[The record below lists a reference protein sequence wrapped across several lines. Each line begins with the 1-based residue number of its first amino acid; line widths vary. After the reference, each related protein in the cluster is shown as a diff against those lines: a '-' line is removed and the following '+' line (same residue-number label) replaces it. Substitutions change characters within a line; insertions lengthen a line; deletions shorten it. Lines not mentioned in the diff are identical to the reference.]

1 MTELNE
7 LYGQAN
13 RLPGSIAQRLEDLS
27 DDLTA
32 LPMGLRSPNIR
43 IWGNPAT
50 DTIILQGI
58 QINYMDFVGMSNVNT
73 LYINSAGLL
82 SFPPITHLS
91 SLNYLE
97 ADFNQFAY
105 VPDLSPMTGLIYV
118 SMTSGDIERV
128 ESLANLANL
137 EDLNVNFNSL
147 TELPPLIGLA
157 GLVSLQ
163 VRSNNMEAPAIDNIL
178 LQLDDLSPPGGSF
191 LDYSG
196 NPGASGDQR
205 SAEASAAKASLIS
218 AGWTVTI

>member
-13 RLPGSIAQRLEDLS
+13 GLPGSIAQRLEDLS

-58 QINYMDFVGMSNVNT
+58 QMNYMDFVGMSNVNT
-73 LYINSAGLL
+73 LYLNSAGLL
-82 SFPPITHLS
+82 SFPPITHLDG
-91 SLNYLE
+91 LNYLE
-97 ADFNQFAY
+97 INYNNFSY
-105 VPDLSPMTGLIYV
+105 VPDLSSMSGLTEV
-118 SMTSGDIERV
+118 TMANGDVEVI

-147 TELPPLIGLA
+147 TELPSLIGLA
-157 GLVSLQ
+157 GLISLQ
-163 VRSNNMEAPAIDNIL
+163 ARSNEMEAPAIDNIL
-178 LQLDDLSPPGGSF
+178 LQLDDISPPGGSF

-196 NPGASGDQR
+196 NPGASDDQR
-205 SAEASAAKASLIS
+205 SVEAAAAKASLIT